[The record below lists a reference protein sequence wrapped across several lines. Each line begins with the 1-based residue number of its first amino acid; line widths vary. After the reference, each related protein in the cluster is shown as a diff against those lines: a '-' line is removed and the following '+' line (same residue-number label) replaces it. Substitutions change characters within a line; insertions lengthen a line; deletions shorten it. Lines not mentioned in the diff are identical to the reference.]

1 MGKYNKEELEDLL
14 LTKKVS
20 YEAAGRL
27 YGVTGNAIKKAAKRL
42 GITLSAKRA
51 INPSEVE
58 YKNNI
63 KIDRRCKYCGNPID
77 YTHKEFCSYKCL
89 KLSRRDDYIK
99 KWLEGKETGFYDI
112 NGKDINN
119 YLREYLLEKV
129 NYRCQKCGW
138 GETNQFTGR
147 VPLQIHH
154 IDGDCTNN
162 LMDNLIVL
170 CPNCHSLTENYGSR
184 NKDSRRIRY
193 KGN

>member
-51 INPSEVE
+51 INSSEVE

-184 NKDSRRIRY
+184 NKDSKRIRY